1 MQLRGSR
8 IDPLRHGMRL
18 FQLLCWSALLVMP
31 LAQAQMQASQMPV
44 SECQL
49 PELMLNW
56 RRPPASLST
65 VSVRAASDTAGQ
77 TDQPYRVTLQ
87 PCQADWC
94 KPGSHAAML
103 KMAITQAGRYRVAV
117 DSMLWIDLYSNAQK
131 LEGVL
136 CEHSGCQPLRKIV
149 QYDVLPG
156 SHWVVLEGRETGDVG
171 LLVSRVNQ

>member
-1 MQLRGSR
+1 
-8 IDPLRHGMRL
+8 MRL
-18 FQLLCWSALLVMP
+18 FQLLCWGTLLVMP
-31 LAQAQMQASQMPV
+31 LAQAQMQASQVPV
-44 SECQL
+44 SECKL

-56 RRPPASLST
+56 HRSPASLATASIRST
-65 VSVRAASDTAGQ
+65 SDTAGQ
-77 TDQPYRVTLQ
+77 TEQPYRVTLQ
-87 PCQADWC
+87 PCAADWC

-103 KMAITQAGRYRVAV
+103 KMAIPQAGRYRVAV

-136 CEHSGCQPLRKIV
+136 CEHSSCQPLRKIV

-156 SHWVVLEGRETGDVG
+156 SHWVVLEGREAGDVG